1 MVVVGGSVV
10 VVGGSVVVVGG
21 SVVVVGG
28 SVVVV
33 VAGIFKSI
41 LQIKLKSPSWQF
53 SIVFHSPR
61 MNPRLGLLLCCTVT
75 HIAGSIGSDR
85 IAGCPVSETIQIIF
99 KHLNKITIHYVT

>member
-1 MVVVGGSVV
+1 MVVVGGSVVVVGGSVV

-75 HIAGSIGSDR
+75 HIAGSIGS
-85 IAGCPVSETIQIIF
+85 AG
-99 KHLNKITIHYVT
+99 